1 MEPDEQLA
9 KQLFD
14 AIREEDEQKLKYALE
29 KGVPLNVLDPV
40 DDNHKYHGIT
50 AFLFAVR
57 RGWEAGFRLLA
68 EHGADL
74 HEVDNDGT
82 NAMHCISW
90 RAYAHQE
97 VKNIALLLLEHG
109 IAFDA
114 PTKADD
120 TTNRIGQTPVMF
132 AAENGNNWQVNLL
145 LQQGAEV
152 NRQDANG
159 TNALCHAARNLHLD
173 IVKTLLEEGA
183 EPNVVAN
190 ELWTPLQRVINYRA
204 YEAAVMLLDA
214 GADPNITNH
223 RKENALHA
231 LCQQGIVWFGITAPF
246 SNEILYPN
254 YDNVIVGPSLQNRIA
269 IALFEHGVQI
279 DARDHKGNT
288 PLMLALN
295 QDMYDIVHL
304 LIEKKAD
311 ASLCSTKQQELIQAI
326 TLPADQQYSSPHISH
341 MLAAIAVGDTH
352 RVDSLIQCG
361 LDINSTTV
369 NGHNALHYAVG
380 YVSSDRERIVDVLLN
395 AGIDYDARSYPSDTR
410 LETALSSQ
418 RAATFRNLRLPTGAP
433 MQRGSTPLMVAA
445 AMNNLYGIER
455 LIQAGADINSKN
467 ADGNTALFYAA
478 RAANIDALKLLLQ
491 HGADANTICMSSY
504 TPLRVMV
511 YFGSLEGVTALL
523 QSGADPNQLGFFG
536 QTALHAACD
545 RSYIEKCLLPEGATP
560 LSDDESSE
568 AFDLRFQLVKLLVS
582 HGADLNVGGRR
593 NTPLGLAL
601 RNDFYTLAKV
611 LLQLGADPSLC
622 TVHQQAVIKQLL
634 L

>member
-14 AIREEDEQKLKYALE
+14 AIREEDEQKLTDALE
-29 KGVPLNVLDPV
+29 KSVPLNVLDPV
-40 DDNHKYHGIT
+40 DDNHKYHEIT
-50 AFLFAVR
+50 AFLFAVSC
-57 RGWEAGFRLLA
+57 GWEAGFRLLVV
-68 EHGADL
+68 HGADL
-74 HEVDNDGT
+74 HEVDYDGT

-90 RAYAHQE
+90 RAYANQE
-97 VKNIALLLLEHG
+97 VKNIALLLLDHG

-120 TTNRIGQTPVMF
+120 TTNRTGQTPLMF
-132 AAENGNNWQVNLL
+132 AAASGNNWGVNLL
-145 LQQGAEV
+145 LQQGADV
-152 NRQDANG
+152 NRKDSSGG
-159 TNALCHAARNLHLD
+159 TALSHAAGRLHLD
-173 IVKTLLEEGA
+173 IVKTLLSYGA
-183 EPNVVAN
+183 DTNV
-190 ELWTPLQRVINYRA
+190 EDDKIWTPLQRVIKCLSYD
-204 YEAAVMLLDA
+204 AAEILLNA
-214 GADPNITNH
+214 GADPNTTDYY
-223 RKENALHA
+223 RPNALHE
-231 LCQQGIVWFGITAPF
+231 LCYQGIVYFGITGTF

-254 YDNVIVGPSLQNRIA
+254 YDNVIAGPSLQKRIA

-279 DARDHKGNT
+279 DARDQKGNT

-295 QDMYDIVHL
+295 QDMYDMVRL
-304 LIEKKAD
+304 LIAKGAD
-311 ASLCSTKQQELIQAI
+311 TTFCTPAQLDLIGVI
-326 TLPADQQYSSPHISH
+326 TLPEDQQYSSPHISH

-410 LETALSSQ
+410 LETALNSQ
-418 RAATFRNLRLPTGAP
+418 RAAIFGNLRLPTGAP
-433 MQRGSTPLMVAA
+433 MQRGSKPLMVAA
-445 AMNNLYGIER
+445 AANNLYAIER

-467 ADGNTALFYAA
+467 ADGNTALFFAA

-511 YFGSLEGVTALL
+511 YFGSLESVTALL
-523 QSGADPNQLGFFG
+523 QSGADPNQPGIYKR
-536 QTALHAACD
+536 TALHAACV
-545 RSYIEKCLLPEGATP
+545 RSNIEKCLLPEGATP
-560 LSDDESSE
+560 LSDDENNE
-568 AFDLRFQLVKLLVS
+568 AFELRFQFAKLLAS
-582 HGADLNVGGRR
+582 HGADLNVGGTR
-593 NTPLGLAL
+593 NTPLYFAL
-601 RNDFYTLAKV
+601 RNDFYSLAKL

-622 TVHQQAVIKQLL
+622 TVHQQSIIKQLL